1 MSGKKRKVSRRSLHD
16 FGIEHAQFQVV
27 DARKPLGG
35 SISMGVTQDDKPLS
49 KKTEQVSIQ

>member
-16 FGIEHAQFQVV
+16 FGTEHAQFQVV